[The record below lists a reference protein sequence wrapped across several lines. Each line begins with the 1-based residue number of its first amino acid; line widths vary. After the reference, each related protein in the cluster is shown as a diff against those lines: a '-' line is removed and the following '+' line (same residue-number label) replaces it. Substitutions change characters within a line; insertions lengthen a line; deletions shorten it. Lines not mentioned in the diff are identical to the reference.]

1 MGQYLVT
8 RRGQVCGLQHNRR
21 RLLQTAILGA
31 TTALPVRRI
40 LAQTTAVKVGV
51 ILPTS
56 GIYASSGQSCKRSI
70 EFADRLNREQG
81 GPALEFLYA
90 DTESRAE
97 NGRVAAE
104 RLIRSGC
111 QVLMGAWDSGATI
124 SAAQAAEAA
133 KVPLVINVGS
143 APQITEQGFTQIF
156 RNFTPVTQI
165 LDDGVLRIKELA
177 QSIDN
182 PPRTAVVLYVN
193 DTYGQ
198 AAIRGIS
205 AMWEKH
211 EMPIQILDRI
221 GYDAKARDLAVEV
234 AKAKATGAELLLP
247 MTRVNDAIMIV
258 REAVKQRFNPTAII
272 GPGSAGPYEKPFTDA
287 LGKYG
292 DDYMICVPWYDARNP
307 QTAALVERYEQIW
320 PDSRF
325 ELNAGFSYEAVTII
339 IDAVRRAASLGSVSP
354 TALHEALRATH
365 ITDHI
370 MYGGPI
376 RFDEKGQNP
385 NIRIAMLQNRNGKPL
400 VVGPAEV
407 AVAPP
412 VFPMR
417 PFNSR

>member
-1 MGQYLVT
+1 MRHHSGIG
-8 RRGQVCGLQHNRR
+8 RGQRR
-21 RLLQTAILGA
+21 RLLQTGLLGA
-31 TTALPVRRI
+31 VTAALPVVFPTGGVR
-40 LAQTTAVKVGV
+40 AQAGPAVKVGV

-56 GIYASSGQSCKRSI
+56 GIFASSGQSCKRAI
-70 EFADRLNREQG
+70 EFADHLNREQG
-81 GPALEFLYA
+81 GPMLEFLYA

-111 QVLMGAWDSGATI
+111 QVLIGAWDSGATI

-165 LDDGVLRIKELA
+165 IDDGVLRIKELA
-177 QSIDN
+177 QGAAT
-182 PPRTAVVLYVN
+182 PPKTAVVLYVN

-198 AAIRGIS
+198 AAVRGIS

-211 EMPIQILDRI
+211 AMSIPILDKI

-234 AKAKATGAELLLP
+234 ARAKATGADLLLP

-258 REAVKQRFNPTAII
+258 REAVKQRFSPMGII

-307 QTAALVERYEQIW
+307 QTAALVQRYETTY

-325 ELNAGFSYEAVTII
+325 ELNAGFSFESVTIVV
-339 IDAVRRAASLGSVSP
+339 DAVRRAASLGAVSSA
-354 TALHEALRATH
+354 ALHEALRATN
-365 ITDHI
+365 ISEHI

-385 NIRIAMLQNRNGKPL
+385 NIRIAMLQNRNGKPV
-400 VVGPAEV
+400 VVGPQNV

>member
-1 MGQYLVT
+1 MSLYT
-8 RRGQVCGLQHNRR
+8 SPPHLQRR
-21 RLLQTAILGA
+21 RLLQASILSA
-31 TTALPVRRI
+31 ALPAAGLGTRLR
-40 LAQTTAVKVGV
+40 AQTTAAEVTKVGV

-56 GIYASSGQSCKRSI
+56 GIFASSGQSCKRAI
-70 EFADRLNREQG
+70 EFADHLNREQG
-81 GPALEFLYA
+81 GPMLEFLYA

-111 QVLMGAWDSGATI
+111 QILIGAWDSGATI

-165 LDDGVLRIKELA
+165 IDDGVLRIKELA
-177 QSIDN
+177 QSIAS
-182 PPRTAVVLYVN
+182 PPKTAVVLYVN

-198 AAIRGIS
+198 AAVRGIS
-205 AMWEKH
+205 TMWEKH
-211 EMPIQILDRI
+211 GMTIPILDKI

-234 AKAKATGAELLLP
+234 AKAKATGADLLLP

-258 REAVKQRFNPTAII
+258 REAVKQRFSPMAII

-307 QTAALVERYEQIW
+307 ETAALVARFEATY

-325 ELNAGFSYEAVTII
+325 ELNAGFSYEAVTIV
-339 IDAVRRAASLGSVSP
+339 IDAVRRAGARPSAATLHA
-354 TALHEALRATH
+354 ALKTTN
-365 ITDHI
+365 ITEHL

-376 RFDEKGQNP
+376 QFDGKGQNP

-400 VVGPAEV
+400 VVGPQNV
-407 AVAPP
+407 AVAQP

-417 PFNSR
+417 PFNQR